1 MTTRA
6 AEGCLETGIALAES
20 RGRNPREQ
28 VEGATS
34 VTAASEEPL
43 AKECGLMRG
52 GVVNARDKGTPQGG
66 PLSPLLSNILLDDWI
81 KNLKEEGTGSAVTR
95 MTAISTCGP
104 SAPENGCWP

>member
-6 AEGCLETGIALAES
+6 AEGCLETGIALAEG

-34 VTAASEEPL
+34 VTATSEEPL

-52 GVVNARDKGTPQGG
+52 GVVNARDKGTPPGR
-66 PLSPLLSNILLDDWI
+66 P
-81 KNLKEEGTGSAVTR
+81 AVT
-95 MTAISTCGP
+95 AIIQHPFG
-104 SAPENGCWP
+104 

>member
-1 MTTRA
+1 M
-6 AEGCLETGIALAES
+6 AES

-34 VTAASEEPL
+34 VTATSEEPL
-43 AKECGLMRG
+43 AKEYGLMRG
-52 GVVNARDKGTPQGG
+52 SVVNARDKGTPQGG